1 MPGNYRYTEGF
12 PDHYRQRASD
22 ILDFHDRA
30 DRRAAVKKTAL
41 NPMGAIGL
49 VLVGFAGIFSVAFPP
64 LLLITIPLV
73 AQSYKIFKSDFDGN
87 LDGIKFRR
95 MHEFDARIYPE
106 LVGEIAAYREVR
118 AGHDEEPFHFPP
130 SYAELS
136 AFPPSYDENAPVRT

>member
-30 DRRAAVKKTAL
+30 DRRAAVKKAVL
-41 NPMGAIGL
+41 NPTGVTGL
-49 VLVGFAGIFSVAFPP
+49 VCIGFAGLFSAAFPP

-73 AQSYKIFKSDFDGN
+73 NQSYKIFKADFDGN
-87 LDGIKFRR
+87 LDDIKFRR
-95 MHEFDARIYPE
+95 MHEFDTRIYSE
-106 LVGEIAAYREVR
+106 LVGEIVAYREVR

-130 SYAELS
+130 DYLELS
-136 AFPPSYDENAPVRT
+136 AFPPSYGENN